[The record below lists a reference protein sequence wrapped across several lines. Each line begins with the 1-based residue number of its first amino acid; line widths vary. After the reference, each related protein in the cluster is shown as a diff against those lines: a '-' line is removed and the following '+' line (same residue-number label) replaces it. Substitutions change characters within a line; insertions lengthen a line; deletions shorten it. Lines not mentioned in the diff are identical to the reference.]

1 MAAAESGPFVGAV
14 IDGIL
19 VSLEQ
24 YQIAVDHGAHVW

>member
-1 MAAAESGPFVGAV
+1 L

-24 YQIAVDHGAHVW
+24 YQTPDDQGAVGKGVFRAIG